1 LFDIHLE
8 IGQYRTMKY
17 TILAIMSA
25 TLLIL
30 NTFVYGQTNVS
41 TLEKSTPVPSNSL
54 VIVIPIE
61 GMIERGLLYVIR
73 RSLEQA
79 VNEKATAVILDMNTP
94 GGRVDVT
101 EDIMRL
107 LIDLP
112 DTITTYTYVNKDAL
126 SAGALI
132 TISTDRIY
140 MAPGSRIGASA
151 IVGATGDIEDGDLKE
166 KHVSALVALA
176 RSAAETKLHDP
187 DLIEAMIR
195 KDMTY
200 SIGEEVIC
208 KEGQLLTLT
217 ERDASRIIADTDG
230 HERTLL
236 AVGTVDTLDA
246 LLEAENLHKST
257 VRTIRL
263 THAERIARYIELFSF
278 IFLAAGLLGI
288 YIEFK
293 TPGFGLPGILGGVM
307 LAIFFWGHRIVGLS
321 GDIEL
326 VLFALGL
333 ILLLV
338 ELLVIPGFGVTGI
351 AGIGLILLSV
361 FFSMIRP
368 TPGAPWF
375 QLPPIQLEHAL
386 QNLGASLALAFAFGM
401 LATRFLPKTKTF
413 QHLMLNT
420 DLANVH
426 DAPITTAD
434 EMPVIGMTGTAITA
448 LRPAGYA
455 SVNERRVGV
464 VASGEFI
471 EQGDKLV
478 ISDVRG
484 NRIIVEK
491 TSQG

>member
-1 LFDIHLE
+1 MFDIHLE

-288 YIEFK
+288 YI
-293 TPGFGLPGILGGVM
+293 
-307 LAIFFWGHRIVGLS
+307 
-321 GDIEL
+321 
-326 VLFALGL
+326 
-333 ILLLV
+333 
-338 ELLVIPGFGVTGI
+338 
-351 AGIGLILLSV
+351 
-361 FFSMIRP
+361 
-368 TPGAPWF
+368 
-375 QLPPIQLEHAL
+375 
-386 QNLGASLALAFAFGM
+386 
-401 LATRFLPKTKTF
+401 
-413 QHLMLNT
+413 
-420 DLANVH
+420 
-426 DAPITTAD
+426 
-434 EMPVIGMTGTAITA
+434 
-448 LRPAGYA
+448 
-455 SVNERRVGV
+455 
-464 VASGEFI
+464 
-471 EQGDKLV
+471 
-478 ISDVRG
+478 
-484 NRIIVEK
+484 
-491 TSQG
+491 